1 MMTNGGQAKLEYLLA
16 MAAILL
22 AILYAV
28 RPGGPIQNATGKV
41 LADSANSIS
50 STVQAASARL
60 RLDAASSAGG
70 NGGGGGGG
78 FAGGGSGG
86 ENPWPPLELPD
97 ANPLPPPDPVPYEL
111 PDANPLPPPD
121 PVPYNP
127 PPTPPPAPPP
137 SNPPSSEWPEGPEEE
152 CEASR
157 AELDAL
163 NDFEADMRAQ
173 GLLTPE
179 LSASIAQDRQAIQ
192 ADISR
197 YCG

>member
-97 ANPLPPPDPVPYEL
+97 ANPLPPPDPVPY
-111 PDANPLPPPD
+111 
-121 PVPYNP
+121 NP